1 MRYPK
6 TEFGIELK
14 VFCSKHGLTIESVAK
29 NAGVNYATLLSCTTG
44 RSPGYELIPKVKEYM
59 ATYEG
64 RAGNA

>member
-1 MRYPK
+1 MRRPK

-14 VFCSKHGLTIESVAK
+14 VFCAKHGITIQQVAEG
-29 NAGVNYATLLSCTTG
+29 AGVNYPTLLACTVD
-44 RSPGYELIPKVKEYM
+44 RSPGYELIPKVKEFM